1 MNIFAILDIN
11 KEDQQNSKL
20 SEHDGP
26 LLPQQGQA
34 KIQKG
39 ESEKKPT
46 L

>member
-11 KEDQQNSKL
+11 REDQKNSKL

-34 KIQKG
+34 KI
-39 ESEKKPT
+39 
-46 L
+46 